1 MTQYNTLHV
10 KLYNSQLNLLNSG
23 IKNFTEVTLNLSS
36 NAIGHSND
44 NFNFPNKLLLTD
56 KQVLMLC
63 KAFVRNSAAN
73 IKLSKTQI
81 SKIVQLEGFLGR
93 LFGQL
98 LQSGLPLIK
107 RRVLIPLGVTA
118 AVSTADAGIYK
129 KS

>member
-1 MTQYNTLHV
+1 M
-10 KLYNSQLNLLNSG
+10 
-23 IKNFTEVTLNLSS
+23 
-36 NAIGHSND
+36 
-44 NFNFPNKLLLTD
+44 
-56 KQVLMLC
+56 
-63 KAFVRNSAAN
+63 
-73 IKLSKTQI
+73 
-81 SKIVQLEGFLGR
+81 EGFIGR

>member
-1 MTQYNTLHV
+1 MTQYNALHV

-81 SKIVQLEGFLGR
+81 SKIV
-93 LFGQL
+93 
-98 LQSGLPLIK
+98 
-107 RRVLIPLGVTA
+107 
-118 AVSTADAGIYK
+118 
-129 KS
+129 